1 MLKTQTEGLLNSYF
15 NRAFYCGASLMWPFA
30 LENQCFG
37 KHLKAFHV
45 QDLRAFHVQ
54 DLKAI
59 HVHCAG
65 GPRDAEGAGVWPPSP
80 RRRSL
85 PEFRAS
91 PSCVLAC
98 HLTTPFLN
106 AFELSRGEV
115 SETRWSEKVRRGKE
129 GWGRTRGGSSASQVC
144 FCFQIWIHCF

>member
-1 MLKTQTEGLLNSYF
+1 MTTYIYIYCNRQLHYQTGTVGLVFFVGIEKMLKTQTEGLLNSYF

-30 LENQCFG
+30 LENRCFG

-98 HLTTPFLN
+98 HQSTPFLN

-115 SETRWSEKVRRGKE
+115 RRGDQKK
-129 GWGRTRGGSSASQVC
+129 
-144 FCFQIWIHCF
+144 